1 MFCNFSSC
9 KKLSAADIRCKYLVY
24 FGLHIFNFLCH
35 ILFSREKQ
43 QTKNLLEQFRI
54 WKLMKRRHYKIVV
67 SERAKKEMA
76 DNDDAEF

>member
-1 MFCNFSSC
+1 M
-9 KKLSAADIRCKYLVY
+9 L
-24 FGLHIFNFLCH
+24 NFLCH
-35 ILFSREKQ
+35 TILFSREKQ
-43 QTKNLLEQFRI
+43 QTKNLLEQFRT